1 MRQLKQLIFK
11 PAAPGL
17 QEYVVSLPFD
27 FPEESVAHVLKL
39 LEPLVRLRRQGGQ
52 IHIQADGDTVE
63 TVLRNLARQIRLL

>member
-1 MRQLKQLIFK
+1 LIVK

-27 FPEESVAHVLKL
+27 FPEESFARVLKL
-39 LEPLVRLRRQGGQ
+39 LEPLVRLRRQGEQ

-63 TVLRNLARQIRLL
+63 TVLRNLERQIKVL